1 VQILDPNVCQRKDW
15 YGSKNF
21 APQLMMCAGYKGG
34 KKDSCNGD
42 SGGPLQCLY
51 TGDGTWKLA
60 GVVSWGYNCAMAKK
74 PGVYTRIS
82 TFHDWIEKHVPQV
95 HTVSGSQLLERKI
108 LASVHSAR
116 VFFIISSLILYVS
129 LNYLSVLHTVGVC
142 VVYTI
147 RFNTI

>member
-1 VQILDPNVCQRKDW
+1 VIDLSIYSITCNICLLNAEYEEPKELQQLVVQIIEPNVCHRKDW
-15 YGSKNF
+15 YGTTF
-21 APQLMMCAGYKGG
+21 DPQLMICAGYKGG
-34 KKDSCNGD
+34 KKDSCTGD

-60 GVVSWGYNCAMAKK
+60 GVVSWGYRCAMAKK

-108 LASVHSAR
+108 LAFVHSAR
-116 VFFIISSLILYVS
+116 VFL
-129 LNYLSVLHTVGVC
+129 
-142 VVYTI
+142 
-147 RFNTI
+147 